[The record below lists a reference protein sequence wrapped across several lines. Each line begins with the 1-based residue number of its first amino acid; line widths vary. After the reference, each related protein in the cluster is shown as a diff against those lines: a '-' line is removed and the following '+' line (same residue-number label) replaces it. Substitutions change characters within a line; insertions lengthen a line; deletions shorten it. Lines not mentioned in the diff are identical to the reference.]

1 MFRMTLRA
9 REMLT
14 AKTPRRQD
22 ERGGTRSSLL
32 VVLASWR
39 FNFVLVFILTVFTG
53 RAIAD
58 DSAPVPFYYAV
69 GTIVEPQITTLVV
82 GVNENV
88 GQAVRSNDQKYVS
101 LGVDTSLM
109 GSAGVQRFRYQ
120 RGGLGFVGSAPPA
133 QNVPGSAG
141 NGMTPS
147 IAAMPSQIAPPVSVL
162 DKRGMVLVTPLE
174 R

>member
-1 MFRMTLRA
+1 
-9 REMLT
+9 MLT

-22 ERGGTRSSLL
+22 ERGETWSSLL
-32 VVLASWR
+32 RVYLGVLASRR
-39 FNFVLVFILTVFTG
+39 FNFVLVFILTVCAG

-82 GVNENV
+82 GVNENI

-101 LGVDTSLM
+101 LGVDTSLL

-120 RGGLGFVGSAPPA
+120 RGGLGFVGSQV
-133 QNVPGSAG
+133 QNVTGSAG

-147 IAAMPSQIAPPVSVL
+147 IAAMPSQIAPAVSVL
-162 DKRGMVLVTPLE
+162 DQRGMVLVTPLE